1 MISIYLYIYIYI
13 YNVTP
18 GWWPLCDGPRA
29 LELRIWNL
37 TTLSLTRLFVP
48 NWQTSVPDA
57 LERPPR
63 EHFPLDIHLAL
74 WGIAHLKC
82 YKDMHMTK
90 AQISIRSELWHGWS
104 SPEACRTPVL
114 PFRNNPSFPLTFT
127 IGRSYINA
135 WQIISLLFE
144 EWKEQL
150 IPSSKHDR
158 LGSSHGRCCRDP
170 VSEWSIGV
178 FVLIPCWRLCNCRAL
193 LMDQNRWGDPEWSEW
208 ADHSHGMSWSFHM
221 RSHFHSF
228 PTPPRPT
235 LFIYFLVFADIC
247 STFTTFDEFWG
258 LDLRVWESEKII
270 YHNKNTRIIQ
280 RSSRGLGGE
289 RGPAE
294 GLRNC
299 SNCHYCCC
307 GCGLGVGFVF
317 PCFSV
322 FHVFCV
328 FGCLFLNVQGPLD
341 WKLCRWD
348 SGAAVFDASSE
359 IIFLYEYM
367 AQPLELLQWSQMD
380 KLHFP

>member
-1 MISIYLYIYIYI
+1 MISIWK

-127 IGRSYINA
+127 IGRSYINV

-158 LGSSHGRCCRDP
+158 LGSSLGRCCRDP

-208 ADHSHGMSWSFHM
+208 ADHSHGMSYYVMVFLHDI
-221 RSHFHSF
+221 SF
-228 PTPPRPT
+228 PFISYTPKTHPFHILSGVCRY
-235 LFIYFLVFADIC
+235 LQYFYYFWWV
-247 STFTTFDEFWG
+247 WG
-258 LDLRVWESEKII
+258 LDLRVWESENNLPQQK
-270 YHNKNTRIIQ
+270 YQNNPEVIQ
-280 RSSRGLGGE
+280 RSWGE
-289 RGPAE
+289 RGPAK
-294 GLRNC
+294 GIRNC

-317 PCFSV
+317 PCFSC
-322 FHVFCV
+322 FLCFR
-328 FGCLFLNVQGPLD
+328 LFVVNVQGPLD

-359 IIFLYEYM
+359 IIFLHEYM
-367 AQPLELLQWSQMD
+367 AHPLELLQWSQMD